1 MIILDQFGTIKN
13 LQRALIPQTSYWSGT
28 IFCRFLQQTGSSTTP
43 YFGLVLIYFP
53 TFIGMQGYN
62 GSPPCGFNTYAP
74 EGEASSDIVTLFAQD
89 HDAWQEAFFNAWE
102 KMGMNGYD
110 KEILTEGPAIGHL
123 MAPSMS

>member
-1 MIILDQFGTIKN
+1 MK
-13 LQRALIPQTSYWSGT
+13 
-28 IFCRFLQQTGSSTTP
+28 
-43 YFGLVLIYFP
+43 
-53 TFIGMQGYN
+53 GYN

-123 MAPSMS
+123 VAPSMF

>member
-1 MIILDQFGTIKN
+1 M
-13 LQRALIPQTSYWSGT
+13 
-28 IFCRFLQQTGSSTTP
+28 
-43 YFGLVLIYFP
+43 YFTVLVLIYFP
-53 TFIGMQGYN
+53 IYKGSPGYN

-74 EGEASSDIVTLFAQD
+74 EGVASSDIVTLFAQD

-123 MAPSMS
+123 LAPSMF